1 MLLLPFRVL
10 VGTALGAVIQ
20 GRASKE
26 GGTPYTDTYDDLKPN
41 AVPLLSK
48 ITTVNGLVYGGAIVA
63 VRSSPQRDFCSTM
76 LTKTKAPTKGT
87 GGAVP
92 ASGKNIAAATMQTDQ
107 LFLASTTT
115 QPFMT
120 LTAVSGTFD
129 LISFYYSC
137 GVNDHTTIVV
147 LQEGCALA
155 VTGKHADGKDA
166 PAFALTY
173 SPTAATASR
182 MALAKLPASYTGL
195 HSVRISV
202 ATAEVAEAAT
212 VIGIDNL
219 VHINDP

>member
-1 MLLLPFRVL
+1 MLSLPFAVL

-48 ITTVNGLVYGGAIVA
+48 ITTVNGLVP
-63 VRSSPQRDFCSTM
+63 RPR
-76 LTKTKAPTKGT
+76 AP
-87 GGAVP
+87 AVP
-92 ASGKNIAAATMQTDQ
+92 SPPLENIAAATMQTDQ

-115 QPFMT
+115 QPFVT

-147 LQEGCALA
+147 LQEGSALA
-155 VTGKHADGKDA
+155 VMGKYANGKDA
-166 PAFALTY
+166 PAFALSY

-182 MALAKLPASYTGL
+182 MALAKLPASYTRL

-202 ATAEVAEAAT
+202 ATAEVAVAAT

-219 VHINDP
+219 VHVNDP